1 MNDNLLGKAIALALI
16 LGAAYGARSIAR
28 GGFSCP
34 LGDGSRCVMAIPAAA
49 PVPAVDAKE
58 AAPSV
63 KAAPVEKESD
73 GDEDAALEKK
83 APVVPPAP
91 AKTDKVEKPK

>member
-16 LGAAYGARSIAR
+16 LGTAYGAYSIAH

-49 PVPAVDAKE
+49 PAPAVDSKE
-58 AAPSV
+58 APV
-63 KAAPVEKESD
+63 EKAPVEKESE
-73 GDEDAALEKK
+73 DEDATLEKK
-83 APVVPPAP
+83 APIVPPAP
-91 AKTDKVEKPK
+91 AKTEKK

>member
-49 PVPAVDAKE
+49 PAPAVDMKE
-58 AAPSV
+58 VPE
-63 KAAPVEKESD
+63 KAPVET
-73 GDEDAALEKK
+73 EDDDATLEKK

-91 AKTDKVEKPK
+91 AEKAK